1 MLLPVGLTGLF
12 VFIQFKLLKKCRMS
26 PAITNLI
33 PAKTHRIT
41 LYVNTK
47 YLKNKRDAN
56 KYAYANFGQDPR
68 ISNKDYT
75 VLVNLNDDIEWVG
88 VSSSDPDTDQV
99 YITKIK
105 YENKEKLLN
114 CDDIDGEI
122 VVKAK
127 VTKGKGGDEEKY
139 TLHFKIVS
147 PANPQNG
154 SFNIDPILRIN

>member
-1 MLLPVGLTGLF
+1 MKTTNRLLILPVFLLLF
-12 VFIQFKLLKKCRMS
+12 LSENSLAQELH
-26 PAITNLI
+26 T
-33 PAKTHRIT
+33 IT
-41 LYVNTK
+41 LYVNTSA
-47 YLKNKRDAN
+47 LVQDRDVN
-56 KYAYANFGQDPR
+56 QYANFGQEAG
-68 ISNKDYT
+68 ISNEDYT